1 MEKTNS
7 NQLKRDCFIVL
18 LLPVAMLSL
27 IHLGARQD
35 WSAVWIVFIA
45 MAGFG
50 GVGFY
55 LYQFFI
61 RLENLLWQEQLISL
75 VKKISTPVLLA
86 DANHEI
92 MFMNNSFN
100 RVSFLST
107 VLKYKRLPELLSLQ
121 DASKDMAEQCQKISH
136 QTEVLDNLT
145 YKIKIRFAIEEQNY
159 QWILIPI
166 FSPLGE
172 RWGTLVECV
181 IDKEQD
187 EIAQNARS
195 TLPFA
200 NMLDQL
206 PMPVMLVG
214 KNEIVRYVN
223 LSLKMLLVRHQGY
236 IRLLCPT
243 WNLYDPTGDTLEHFL
258 KLMAFQDQSFQDFV
272 NGGGGNVQL
281 RDEHYHLVTQEITN
295 QEQNSLG
302 TLVIWQ

>member
-1 MEKTNS
+1 MEKSNS
-7 NQLKRDCFIVL
+7 NQIKRDCFIAL

-35 WSAVWIVFIA
+35 WSAIWIIFTA
-45 MAGFG
+45 MMGFG
-50 GVGFY
+50 GLGFY

-75 VKKISTPVLLA
+75 IKKISTPVLLA
-86 DANHEI
+86 DTNHEI
-92 MFMNNSFN
+92 VFMNDSFN

-107 VLKYKRLPELLSLQ
+107 ILKYKRLPELLALQ
-121 DASKDMAEQCQKISH
+121 KASSELTEQCREISNH
-136 QTEVLDNLT
+136 TDVLDNLT
-145 YKIKIRFAIEEQNY
+145 YKIKTRFKIEEKHY

-181 IDKEQD
+181 VDNDPE
-187 EIAQNARS
+187 EVVNNARS

-236 IRLLCPT
+236 IRLICPT
-243 WNLYDPTGDTLEHFL
+243 WNLYDPTGDTLDHFL
-258 KLMAFQDQSFQDFV
+258 KLIAMQDQSFQSFV
-272 NGGGGNVQL
+272 ESGGGSAQFKDETYQLVVQ
-281 RDEHYHLVTQEITN
+281 DIVSQDQHN
-295 QEQNSLG
+295 LG